1 MTVVSLAN
9 VRRVENELRA
19 RRAERVADLLPSM
32 IVAIAVDSRRPLPT
46 TVTISPARNAEDDE
60 ALVRDAEYLAAL
72 VAQRQLELRQ
82 HANSLRL
89 ERFDDDTEND
99 G

>member
-1 MTVVSLAN
+1 MVVSLTN
-9 VRRVENELRA
+9 FRRVKNELLA
-19 RRAERVADLLPSM
+19 RRAEQVADLLPSM
-32 IVAIAVDSRRPLPT
+32 IVAVVVASRRPLPT
-46 TVTISPARNAEDDE
+46 TVTIPPSRNAEDDE

-89 ERFDDDTEND
+89 ERFDDDTENA